1 MLLRKVN
8 KAMLIE
14 DPTKDNVCIVYMENA
29 RVSVDITDEEAQR
42 LMTMP
47 KKLFGAYIGYVV
59 NEAEHEL
66 FLKELE
72 QEEEKCK

>member
-14 DPTKDNVCIVYMENA
+14 DPTKDNVCIVYTENS

-47 KKLFGAYIGYVV
+47 KKLFEAYIGYVV

-72 QEEEKCK
+72 EEEKCK

>member
-29 RVSVDITDEEAQR
+29 RVSVDITDEKAQN
-42 LMTMP
+42 LMSVT
-47 KKLFGAYIGYVV
+47 KELFEAYIGYVV

-66 FLKELE
+66 FLKGL
-72 QEEEKCK
+72 EEEKCN

>member
-29 RVSVDITDEEAQR
+29 RVSLDITDENADK
-42 LMTMP
+42 LMNASDE
-47 KKLFGAYIGYVV
+47 LFEAYIGYVV
-59 NEAEHEL
+59 NDAEHKL
-66 FLKELE
+66 FLKEIE
-72 QEEEKCK
+72 EEEEKCN

>member
-29 RVSVDITDEEAQR
+29 RVSVDITDEKAQN
-42 LMTMP
+42 LMSVS
-47 KKLFGAYIGYVV
+47 KELFEAYIGYVV

-72 QEEEKCK
+72 KEEKCN